1 MDPKRCASC
10 SKKLSIV
17 STFSCKCENNHCMAH
32 RMPES
37 HNCSKLELYKTEG
50 IARLEKTLIK
60 VVAQKIPVC

>member
-17 STFSCKCENNHCMAH
+17 SSFSCKCDNNYCAIH
-32 RMPES
+32 RMPED
-37 HNCSKLELYKTEG
+37 HICSKLDVYKKEG
-50 IARLEKTLIK
+50 ISLLEKKLIK